1 MVQKSEAVEN
11 FEGYAEHDGDKR
23 CQNHALYAD
32 GAEGKFCA
40 GQADNHD
47 NGGHNKVRGFAVIN
61 LAGTGMLWM
70 SSDSLPMKLSRMA
83 NTAAPPITHTL

>member
-1 MVQKSEAVEN
+1 MKVT
-11 FEGYAEHDGDKR
+11 H
-23 CQNHALYAD
+23 AD

-61 LAGTGMLWM
+61 LAFNQYAQAAG
-70 SSDSLPMKLSRMA
+70 SDNA
-83 NTAAPPITHTL
+83 EQQG